1 MCVLPS
7 PLTRETAAQKVR
19 MAEDAW
25 NTREPER
32 VSLAYTVDSVWRS
45 RAECLSGW
53 EMIVQFLR
61 CKWVKEL
68 DYRLIK
74 EF

>member
-1 MCVLPS
+1 MSTDSNVRP
-7 PLTRETAAQKVR
+7 PVPPFTRETAAQKVR

-32 VSLAYTVDSVWRS
+32 VSLAYTVDCVWKN
-45 RAECLSGW
+45 RAEFLSGR

-61 CKWVKEL
+61 RK
-68 DYRLIK
+68 
-74 EF
+74 